1 MNPSIPLLRSAPHR
15 HTVLKGAGIILLAAL
30 SIAAAGKGSPVAD
43 ITIYGR
49 PMLVV
54 SSAVAGPRAGA
65 EDSYPRVFDLTITIS
80 NIGSITASHVVG
92 TVPDNVYVGTESG
105 SSLFGYTYIY
115 PGKSVTATLHMLLDH
130 ADPGGR
136 VQPVLHFEYYSHDEE
151 EDTDAKYTGDE
162 PVRLSFGDP
171 GWNQPVLLV
180 EQLTTDPA
188 VPAPGDSCR
197 LTVKLSNISAGTA
210 EQVLVRLGGA
220 DGPKPFATVGAGNVG
235 HIPRIPPH
243 EKATVEFSL
252 IVEGDTAAG
261 LYPVPVTLAFRN
273 MLGEELSDTQT
284 VYLKVQ
290 TRPALQAGL
299 LGEMPAPLLAG
310 EPFELPVE
318 VINIGRQT
326 VNAGTIELT
335 SADLTLT
342 NASLYAGPLD
352 GSTSTSLV
360 ATAVAEQ
367 AGQAEV
373 VLIVHYL
380 DDFNQPQTWTH
391 TFQLTIEDNAVATE
405 ASAGPEEETDILGK
419 IWKGLPGLSG
429 IRRVDEN
436 PRSAPAYL

>member
-1 MNPSIPLLRSAPHR
+1 MNPTIPPFRSAPHR
-15 HTVLKGAGIILLAAL
+15 RTVLKGAGIILLAAL
-30 SIAAAGKGSPVAD
+30 SIAAAGKGAPFAD

-65 EDSYPRVFDLTITIS
+65 EDSYPRVFDLTITVS

-92 TVPDNVYVGTESG
+92 TVPANEYVGTESG

-115 PGKSVTATLHMLLDH
+115 PGKSAVTTLHMLLDH

-136 VQPVLHFEYYSHDEE
+136 VQPVIHFEYYSHDEE
-151 EDTDAKYTGDE
+151 EDTDTKYTGDE
-162 PVRLSFGDP
+162 PVRLSFGEP
-171 GWNQPVLLV
+171 GWNQPVLLI
-180 EQLTTDPA
+180 EELTTDPA
-188 VPAPGDSCR
+188 IPAPGDSCR
-197 LTVKLSNISAGTA
+197 LTAKISNISAGAA

-220 DGPKPFATVGAGNVG
+220 DGPKPFATVGTGNVG

-261 LYPVPVTLAFRN
+261 LYPVPVTLTFRN

-290 TRPALQAGL
+290 NKPALQAGL
-299 LGEMPAPLLAG
+299 IGELPAPLLAG

-318 VINIGRQT
+318 VINIGRQQ
-326 VNAGTIELT
+326 VNVGMIELT
-335 SADLTLT
+335 SNDLTIT
-342 NASLYAGPLD
+342 NGSLYAGPLD
-352 GSTSTSLV
+352 GSTSTSLM

-367 AGQAEV
+367 AGLAEA
-373 VLIVHYL
+373 VLSVHYL

-391 TFQLTIEDNAVATE
+391 TFQLTIEKSAAAAVP
-405 ASAGPEEETDILGK
+405 SADAEGDSNILGK
-419 IWKGLPGLSG
+419 IWKAILAFLGFGG
-429 IRRVDEN
+429 
-436 PRSAPAYL
+436 